1 MLGDKVLEVFA
12 SEEAAQKYAER
23 SGGTVEKI
31 EWKFAGKSK

>member
-1 MLGDKVLEVFA
+1 MLGDKVLGAFD

-23 SGGTVEKI
+23 SGGTVKKI